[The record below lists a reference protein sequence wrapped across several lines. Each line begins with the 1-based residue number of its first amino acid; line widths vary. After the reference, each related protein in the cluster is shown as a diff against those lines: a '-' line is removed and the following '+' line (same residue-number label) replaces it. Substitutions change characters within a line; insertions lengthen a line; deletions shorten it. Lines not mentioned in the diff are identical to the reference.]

1 MCLIRMYLYKLRHS
15 AGIWICLLLNILLYV
30 IPGLFRLIFPELFGL
45 LGNYSATDTLFRTV
59 SGGLPCMIC
68 AIYSAVFF
76 HDDEKH
82 GFVKNIYPQLMH
94 KMALFYARMTVSLV
108 MLLTMYLSGFLSAI
122 LFSVLLHGTISGSAG
137 TTLGLLL
144 SFLLSAA
151 FLSLV
156 LLLELQTRG
165 TVLPIVLSV
174 VSMSGMI
181 SLLCTLLNYLMD
193 QILKSAPPDLNNF
206 ILSGQP
212 RNLSLNTMDGNTTA
226 VITAVAVSA
235 VYFSISVIWSS
246 LLLHHKDVR

>member
-1 MCLIRMYLYKLRHS
+1 MRLIQMYLYKLRHS
-15 AGIWICLLLNILLYV
+15 VGLWICLLLNVILYV
-30 IPGLFRLIFPELFGL
+30 LPGLFRLFFPDL
-45 LGNYSATDTLFRTV
+45 LGAPGNYSAADTLFSNV
-59 SGGLPCMIC
+59 SGGMPCMIC
-68 AIYSAVFF
+68 AIYTAVFF

-82 GFVKNIYPQLMH
+82 GFIKNIYPQLMH

-181 SLLCTLLNYLMD
+181 SLLCSLLSFFMD
-193 QILKSAPPDLNNF
+193 QILKSETPDLNNF
-206 ILSGQP
+206 ILSGQL
-212 RNLSLNTMDGNTTA
+212 RNLSLNTVDGNSA
-226 VITAVAVSA
+226 ALITAVAVFA
-235 VYFSISVIWSS
+235 VYFIISVIWSS

>member
-1 MCLIRMYLYKLRHS
+1 MLLPLYTTLEVYTRF
-15 AGIWICLLLNILLYV
+15 GIDSLNVILYV
-30 IPGLFRLIFPELFGL
+30 LPGLFRLFFPDL
-45 LGNYSATDTLFRTV
+45 LGAPGNYSAADTLFSNV
-59 SGGLPCMIC
+59 SGGMPCMIC
-68 AIYSAVFF
+68 AIYTAVFF

-82 GFVKNIYPQLMH
+82 GFIKNIYPQLMH

-193 QILKSAPPDLNNF
+193 QILKSDPPDLNNF
-206 ILSGQP
+206 ILSGQL

-235 VYFSISVIWSS
+235 VYFSISAIWSS

>member
-1 MCLIRMYLYKLRHS
+1 MRLIRMYLYKLRHS

-45 LGNYSATDTLFRTV
+45 LGNYSATNTLFSTV

-82 GFVKNIYPQLMH
+82 GFVKNIFPQLTH
-94 KMALFYARMTVSLV
+94 KMTLFYARITVSLV
-108 MLLTMYLSGFLSAI
+108 MLLAIYFSGFLTAV
-122 LFSVLLHGTISGSAG
+122 LFSVLLHGNISSSAG
-137 TTLGLLL
+137 TISGLLL

-151 FLSLV
+151 FLSLILV
-156 LLLELQTRG
+156 LELQTRS

-181 SLLCTLLNYLMD
+181 SLLCSLLSFFMD
-193 QILKSAPPDLNNF
+193 QILKSETPDLNNF
-206 ILSGQP
+206 ILSGQL
-212 RNLSLNTMDGNTTA
+212 RNLSLNTVDGNSA
-226 VITAVAVSA
+226 ALITAVAVFA
-235 VYFSISVIWSS
+235 VYFIISVIWSS